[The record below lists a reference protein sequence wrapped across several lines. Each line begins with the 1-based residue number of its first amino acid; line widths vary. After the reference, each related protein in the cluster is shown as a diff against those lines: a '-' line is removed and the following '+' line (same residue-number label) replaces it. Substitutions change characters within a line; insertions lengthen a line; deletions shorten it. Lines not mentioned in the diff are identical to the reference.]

1 MRFTKKFLN
10 NLKVYLHSTNVAI
23 ASTIVAVSS
32 WADALTLW
40 PSCQVASLGALGWA
54 CEWVNLHS
62 EATKVV
68 GV

>member
-23 ASTIVAVSS
+23 ASAIVAVSG

-40 PSCQVASLGALGWA
+40 PSCQVASLGALDWA
-54 CEWVNLHS
+54 SEWVNLHS